1 VVNGERR
8 SREIMSFV
16 DSMKELRDIDFAELD
31 IQQIG
36 IWPTPVKNLLLVTV
50 VILILILGY
59 LLKVQNLR
67 QQYQTAVTKETALL
81 DQYRTKAFQAAN
93 LEAYRAQMIELDNT
107 FGALLKQLPKDTEV
121 PGLLEDITE
130 VAYGSGLSMQAI
142 SLQPEQVS
150 EFYVELPI
158 KIDVTGDYHDFGSFV
173 SGVAALP
180 RIVTLHN
187 YAIQQAD
194 NGLLN
199 MVIEAKTYRYK
210 AEASQ

>member
-1 VVNGERR
+1 
-8 SREIMSFV
+8 MSFV
-16 DSMKELRDIDFAELD
+16 KSIKELKDIDFADLD

-36 IWPTPVKNLLLVTV
+36 IWPAPVKTLLLVAV
-50 VILILILGY
+50 AIVILILGY
-59 LLKVQNLR
+59 FVKVQDLR
-67 QQYQTAVTKETALL
+67 QQYQAAASKETVLL
-81 DQYRTKAFQAAN
+81 DQYGTKAFQAAN
-93 LEAYRAQMIELDNT
+93 LEAYRVQMIELDDT

-130 VAYGSGLSMQAI
+130 VAYGSGLSMKAI

-187 YAIQQAD
+187 YSIKQAD
-194 NGLLN
+194 SGLLN